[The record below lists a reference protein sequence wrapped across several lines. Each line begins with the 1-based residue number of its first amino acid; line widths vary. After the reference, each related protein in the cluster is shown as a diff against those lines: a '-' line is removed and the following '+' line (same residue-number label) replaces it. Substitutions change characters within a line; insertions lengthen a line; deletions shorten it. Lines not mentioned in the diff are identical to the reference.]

1 MNGGHF
7 FQQSA
12 RALALPLAFAATV
25 LFQIVLVAAES
36 NGSAQFLTIDLATAL
51 RLAGAR
57 NIDVQLAREKLA
69 EAYAAEESAIERFFP
84 WVAPG
89 VTYRRHDNLIQNT
102 EGVIEEVHK
111 QSYAPGGTLLAQTE
125 IGDAIFKSLEAHQ
138 LMKAAR
144 HDLAA
149 QQQETIL
156 AAARGYFDLAAA
168 HEAVGVARE
177 ALRAST
183 DYAAEIDRAVNAGI
197 AFKGDALRVKVQ
209 QQHDAIVLRRA
220 EENVRLASAKLVQ
233 ILHLDPIVELMP
245 REASVVPLS
254 IVSAK
259 ESLGDLVSQALAARP
274 ETQQS
279 AALLSAAQ
287 HAKNGSIYGP
297 LIPTVA
303 GQAFFGGLGGGMN
316 SETGHFGE
324 FEDYVALLAWRI
336 GPGGLFDVGNIHARR
351 ARLRSAALT
360 ADKVIDQVANEVI
373 NSRTRVQSLADQI
386 ATAKQSLSDA
396 AEALRLGQ
404 ERKEFGVGVVLETI
418 LAEKTWRA
426 FATIISTL
434 LPITIKRNTRCCAH
448 SAAFHRR
455 RRLTVAGDA
464 EPGALSRRL
473 WLLWRRSL
481 CRRRGLRGCSGLRQ
495 SASAGIGRRRR
506 NRRRL
511 RCSGRRRRSLRSRLR
526 FHQRTPESAFAS
538 RALMGIK
545 DRQCKSER
553 EKNTGEPRREFH

>member
-1 MNGGHF
+1 MNGAHSFLG
-7 FQQSA
+7 SA
-12 RALALPLAFAATV
+12 RASSRACRSDVALAIANFLFLRKPSPDAPVRSSFRRGAETSTRGRVRSPALCIAAAFVAV
-25 LFQIVLVAAES
+25 LLQVMPVPAES
-36 NGSAQFLTIDLATAL
+36 NRSARFLTIDLATAL

-57 NIDVQLAREKLA
+57 NIDIQLAREKLA

-89 VTYRRHDNLIQNT
+89 VTYRRHDNLIQST

-111 QSYAPGGTLLAQTE
+111 QSYVPGGTVLAQTE

-144 HDLAA
+144 NGLGA
-149 QQQETIL
+149 QQQGIIL

-168 HEAVGVARE
+168 YEAVGVARE
-177 ALRAST
+177 ALQAST

-209 QQHDAIVLRRA
+209 QQRDEIALRRA
-220 EENVRLASAKLVQ
+220 EENVRLASANLVQ

-245 REASVVPLS
+245 SRRGGIVPLS

-259 ESLGDLVSQALAARP
+259 ESLGDLVSRALAARP

-287 HAKNGSIYGP
+287 HAKDGSIYGP
-297 LIPTVA
+297 LIPSVG

-324 FEDYVALLAWRI
+324 SEDYVALLTWRI
-336 GPGGLFDVGNIHARR
+336 GPGGLFDFGNIHARQ
-351 ARLRSAALT
+351 ARLRGAAFT

-373 NSRTRVQSLADQI
+373 TSQTRIQSLADQI
-386 ATAKQSLSDA
+386 VTARQSLSDA
-396 AEALRLGQ
+396 TEALRLGQ

-418 LAEKTWRA
+418 LAQQE
-426 FATIISTL
+426 
-434 LPITIKRNTRCCAH
+434 
-448 SAAFHRR
+448 
-455 RRLTVAGDA
+455 
-464 EPGALSRRL
+464 LSRVRNDYL
-473 WLLWRRSL
+473 NIVTDYNKTQYELL
-481 CRRRGLRGCSGLRQ
+481 
-495 SASAGIGRRRR
+495 
-506 NRRRL
+506 
-511 RCSGRRRRSLRSRLR
+511 
-526 FHQRTPESAFAS
+526 
-538 RALMGIK
+538 RALGQLSAPIQARPK
-545 DRQCKSER
+545 ID
-553 EKNTGEPRREFH
+553 N